1 MKKAAVF
8 FIVIYLILCIGCNES
23 NNSEIAVDPTQY
35 LLDEKFNTDE
45 YLPEDDVQKQFMESK
60 GWLQKYNGV
69 YYIYS
74 YDTKYIYYYDE
85 ASRTSGKLCGKGEC
99 THDTSDCNAYNP
111 FIMNIQIYHGYLYWI
126 NTEGNLYRCDLTG
139 NNREAVQKLSASDGC
154 FFLMH
159 RGYVYMYECQGTVQE
174 GQMVNTLIIR
184 QCQLDSKEDMGKII
198 LEEHSTLNTRYHVQ
212 IYGNTLYLVTDRYE
226 SMNSTEWQRMIR
238 SYHIGSG
245 EWEIIKEETT
255 SGWIR
260 SLYIENGQIQA
271 IEHKTDMVE
280 LRGCVRQIVY
290 NMLTDEEVTTEWIE
304 FEPNKTWS
312 THIMPGYIFMI
323 ETAPHTEEGVLKYQ
337 LINTDG
343 EVVKEGK
350 AEGLQPMYCG
360 ADDTGIFVRFMYSEA
375 SESGMKTYFKMV
387 RIPYEAES
395 DVEYLV
401 DDVNIL
407 R

>member
-184 QCQLDSKEDMGKII
+184 QCQLDSK
-198 LEEHSTLNTRYHVQ
+198 
-212 IYGNTLYLVTDRYE
+212 
-226 SMNSTEWQRMIR
+226 
-238 SYHIGSG
+238 
-245 EWEIIKEETT
+245 
-255 SGWIR
+255 
-260 SLYIENGQIQA
+260 
-271 IEHKTDMVE
+271 
-280 LRGCVRQIVY
+280 
-290 NMLTDEEVTTEWIE
+290 
-304 FEPNKTWS
+304 
-312 THIMPGYIFMI
+312 
-323 ETAPHTEEGVLKYQ
+323 
-337 LINTDG
+337 
-343 EVVKEGK
+343 
-350 AEGLQPMYCG
+350 
-360 ADDTGIFVRFMYSEA
+360 
-375 SESGMKTYFKMV
+375 
-387 RIPYEAES
+387 
-395 DVEYLV
+395 
-401 DDVNIL
+401 
-407 R
+407 